1 MKNESS
7 SHVRQNQV
15 LAALRAAGG
24 RSLHLM
30 EVVQGLGAP
39 KSAKADVRA
48 ALEHLVELG
57 FAKELPGNRF
67 KADRP
72 KPRAAPAPPAVT
84 STRKKR
90 PIDRTVPESGR
101 LAGWLTMT
109 TRGFGFVTADDGG
122 ADVFVAPTLLGGA
135 LHGDRVELDVR
146 PSEKGREGRVARVL
160 ERGLLRIG
168 GRLMRGRRGFVL
180 EPGDLRLPESVQIL
194 EPLPLETRV
203 GQDVVAQIVEFPG
216 APGEPITARVLR
228 ALPPRGTA
236 AGEIEKV
243 LLREGVSE
251 PFPPAVVEEALAFPA
266 DVSTRELEA
275 REDLREL
282 ALCTIDPDDARD
294 HDDAVWAER
303 VGDRYRV
310 VIAIA
315 DVSHYVRAGSAIDR
329 EAIARG
335 CSIYLPDRAIP
346 MLPPELSSNL
356 ASLLPGVERP
366 TLAIVVTL
374 RSDGSVE
381 HHRVAEGRMRSPA
394 RLTYTRVARALGWV
408 EGDADA
414 ETREHLPLLELLA
427 EISAL
432 LRRRREKR
440 GALGFELP
448 EPRVKLDERGEPVD
462 VVRQKGAP
470 GVKRAYEVVED
481 LMLLANETVA
491 ADLSARGIPTLYRVH
506 GQPDAGKLAELAT
519 VAEAFGKPLE
529 EGAESHPG
537 RLAELLRSIA
547 GTPLEQP
554 LGYLALRAMQQATYG
569 VKNLGHYALA
579 ARHYLHFTSP
589 IRRYP
594 DLVVHR
600 TVRHLARH
608 EPLEGRAPA
617 DKEKLARD
625 LVPIAV
631 AASRAERRAMTI
643 EREAVAIHRSILM
656 KDRVGDVF
664 PCRVSGVSESTL
676 FVLADS
682 PFVEIKIPVEKISGD
697 RFELDR
703 LGVRLVGAKTKR
715 TFSLGDAILV
725 RIEEVSI
732 ERREIVGC
740 PALSTS
746 AEEHDGG
753 GKKRSSRAPAPRHR
767 SPRSTTRG
775 KKKARARER

>member
-1 MKNESS
+1 MSAPSKNEG
-7 SHVRQNQV
+7 HVRQNQV
-15 LAALRAAGG
+15 LAALRAGGG
-24 RSLHLM
+24 RSMHLM
-30 EVVQGLGAP
+30 EIVQGLGAP
-39 KSAKADVRA
+39 KSAKTEVRA
-48 ALEHLVELG
+48 AIEKLIELG

-67 KADRP
+67 KPDQP
-72 KPRAAPAPPAVT
+72 KPKAAPAPPAVV
-84 STRKKR
+84 SSRSAKR
-90 PIDRTVPESGR
+90 AIDRTVPASGR
-101 LAGWLTMT
+101 IAGWLTMT
-109 TRGFGFVTADDGG
+109 TRGFGFVTCDDGL

-146 PSEKGREGRVARVL
+146 PSEKGREGRVVRVL

-168 GRLMRGRRGFVL
+168 GRLVRARRGFVL
-180 EPGDLRLPESVQIL
+180 EPGDLRLPASVRVL

-203 GQDVVAQIVEFPG
+203 GQDVVAQIVDYPD
-216 APGEPITARVLR
+216 ADGEPITARVIR

-251 PFPPAVVEEALAFPA
+251 PFPGAVIEEALAFPA
-266 DVSTRELEA
+266 EVASNDLAA
-275 REDLREL
+275 REDLRSL

-303 VGDRYRV
+303 IGDGYRV
-310 VIAIA
+310 VVAIA
-315 DVSHYVRAGSAIDR
+315 DVSFFVREGSAIDR

-366 TLAIVVTL
+366 TLAVIVTL
-374 RSDGSVE
+374 AADGSIE
-381 HHRVAEGRMRSPA
+381 HYRFAEGRMRSPA
-394 RLTYTRVARALGWV
+394 RLTYTRVARALGWT
-408 EGDADA
+408 EGEADA
-414 ETREHLPLLELLA
+414 ECLAQLPLLRTLA
-427 EISAL
+427 EISSK
-432 LRRRREKR
+432 LRHRREKR

-448 EPRVKLDERGEPVD
+448 EPRVKLDERGEPSD
-462 VVRQKGAP
+462 VAKQKGDP
-470 GVKRAYEVVED
+470 GVKRAYEVIED

-491 ADLSARGIPTLYRVH
+491 ADLSARGIPTLFRVH
-506 GQPDAGKLAELAT
+506 GAPDPRKMDELAM

-529 EGAESHPG
+529 EGAESSPG
-537 RLAELLRSIA
+537 KLAHLLRSIA

-569 VKNLGHYALA
+569 AKNLGHYALA
-579 ARHYLHFTSP
+579 ARDYLHFTSP

-600 TVRHLARH
+600 TVRRLLRHERLDAEALART
-608 EPLEGRAPA
+608 LT
-617 DKEKLARD
+617 
-625 LVPIAV
+625 PIAV

-643 EREAVAIHRSILM
+643 ERECVAIHRAILM
-656 KDRVGDVF
+656 KDRVGDVLEA
-664 PCRVSGVSESTL
+664 RVSGVSESMVFAL
-676 FVLADS
+676 VDA
-682 PFVEIKIPVEKISGD
+682 PFVEVRIPVEKLGD

-715 TFSLGDAILV
+715 SFAIGDVIAV

-732 ERREIVGC
+732 ERREIVG
-740 PALSTS
+740 STAETPHAERNEKRPPRAS
-746 AEEHDGG
+746 A
-753 GKKRSSRAPAPRHR
+753 
-767 SPRSTTRG
+767 TRG
-775 KKKARARER
+775 KTRRGTR